1 MKIIT
6 TENDIKK
13 LVPEDGMFLTNGET
27 IAEGEVW
34 LGKLDIE
41 SNWREITLEEKTSIE
56 KQQEEELDP
65 KNMNREYEET
75 DIPIEQHEEIDE
87 VLEDEHSA

>member
-6 TENDIKK
+6 TENGIKK
-13 LVPEDGMFLTNGET
+13 LVPEDGMFLTNNEI

-75 DIPIEQHEEIDE
+75 DIPIEQHEELE
-87 VLEDEHSA
+87 EGFEDEHSA

>member
-1 MKIIT
+1 MKLIT
-6 TENDIKK
+6 TENGIKK
-13 LVPEDGMFLTNGET
+13 LVPENGMFLTNNEI

-56 KQQEEELDP
+56 KQQEEELEQL
-65 KNMNREYEET
+65 REEK
-75 DIPIEQHEEIDE
+75 
-87 VLEDEHSA
+87 SKAS

>member
-1 MKIIT
+1 MDTSIRKTNMKIIT
-6 TENDIKK
+6 TENGIKK
-13 LVPEDGMFLTNGET
+13 LVPEDGMFLTNNEI

-56 KQQEEELDP
+56 K
-65 KNMNREYEET
+65 
-75 DIPIEQHEEIDE
+75 
-87 VLEDEHSA
+87 

>member
-1 MKIIT
+1 MDTRIRKTNMKLIT
-6 TENDIKK
+6 TENGIKK
-13 LVPEDGMFLTNGET
+13 LVPENGMFLTNNEI

-56 KQQEEELDP
+56 K
-65 KNMNREYEET
+65 
-75 DIPIEQHEEIDE
+75 
-87 VLEDEHSA
+87 